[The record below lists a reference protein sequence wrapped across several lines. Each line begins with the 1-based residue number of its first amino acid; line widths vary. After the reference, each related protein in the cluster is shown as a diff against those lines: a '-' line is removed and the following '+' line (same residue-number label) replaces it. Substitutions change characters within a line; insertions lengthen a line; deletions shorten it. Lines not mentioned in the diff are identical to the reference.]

1 MQLYIFTMGISFLLF
16 SCKEI
21 KKEIPDININEEKTP
36 ITKKSDSLKSVD
48 TILNAAS
55 IVSNNKN
62 NFLRFFRIN
71 EFPKW
76 ASKCNYISVKEP
88 NEEQDELY
96 AIISDEQH
104 TAKNPEVPY
113 VEFLS
118 FIDNNKIVYLQFKN
132 QTTSSSG
139 FPVWHYE
146 SETIIVTIE
155 ILSIDKG
162 NSTGVFKYYKEGSLL
177 KTIEMDTG
185 NIY

>member
-1 MQLYIFTMGISFLLF
+1 M
-16 SCKEI
+16 
-21 KKEIPDININEEKTP
+21 
-36 ITKKSDSLKSVD
+36 
-48 TILNAAS
+48 
-55 IVSNNKN
+55 
-62 NFLRFFRIN
+62 
-71 EFPKW
+71 
-76 ASKCNYISVKEP
+76 KEP